1 MLKPEDYRKRA
12 HECFE
17 RAQNETGGVRRTLL
31 EIAQNWLLLAKHV
44 ETEQALLTGF
54 AEAPLVPAPPGQ
66 REN

>member
-17 RAQNETGGVRRTLL
+17 RAQKETGGVRRTLL

-44 ETEQALLTGF
+44 ETEQTLMTSF
-54 AEAPLVPAPPGQ
+54 AEAPLVPDPSD
-66 REN
+66 RHKN

>member
-12 HECFE
+12 RECFE

-44 ETEQALLTGF
+44 ETEQALMAGY
-54 AEAPLVPAPPGQ
+54 AEAPLVPDSPDQ
-66 REN
+66 RKN

>member
-44 ETEQALLTGF
+44 ETEQALLTSFG
-54 AEAPLVPAPPGQ
+54 EAPLVPDPSDQ
-66 REN
+66 RKN